1 MSYYFL
7 SFTFFIINTN
17 TYYIKYLFLILSYT
31 EKAYVF
37 HSKSNHTE
45 GFLWIFVY
53 LNILLPS

>member
-31 EKAYVF
+31 EKA
-37 HSKSNHTE
+37 
-45 GFLWIFVY
+45 
-53 LNILLPS
+53 